1 VHIIDEAQLARLAGT
16 TPDVVNRMIEHGLLP
31 AEGESRLRQEDVRR
45 VKLVE
50 SFERSGIDMQAI
62 RTAIDSG
69 HFSLVFT
76 EVQWQRP
83 GLDTFSG
90 ETYGEACARTGFPF
104 DLLQRVFEAMG
115 FPRPGSDD
123 PLPVG
128 DAELLPS
135 FGILLGILQDPNT
148 AAHVVR
154 VYSENLRRMVQAET
168 VFYHTHVEQPMLRS
182 GMKEPEMRERAIQVS
197 RVAAPLVDS
206 LVMWAYHR
214 HQIHY
219 VTEDLIEHLE
229 VALEISGAGRRRPT
243 RPPAMVFLDLAGYT
257 RLTDE
262 RGDEAAAEL
271 AGVLG
276 DLVTAESRRFGGT
289 PVKWLGDGVMFHFPD
304 PGDAVACA
312 LDLVERAPEAGL
324 PAAHVGAQAGPVI
337 VRDGDYFGRTVN
349 VAARI
354 AARAGP
360 GEVLVGGDMVEAA
373 NRPSV
378 RFESVG
384 PVSLK
389 GLDSPVDLF
398 RALRA

>member
-1 VHIIDEAQLARLAGT
+1 VHVIDEAQLARLAGT
-16 TPDVVNRMIEHGLLP
+16 TPDVVTRMIEHGLLP
-31 AEGESRLRQEDVRR
+31 AEGEPGLRPDDVRR

-50 SFERSGIDMQAI
+50 SFERSGIEMQAV
-62 RTAIDSG
+62 RTAIESG
-69 HFSLVFT
+69 HFSLAFT

-83 GLDTFSG
+83 GLDTYSG
-90 ETYGEACARTGFPF
+90 ESYGDACLRTGFPF
-104 DLLQRVFEAMG
+104 DLLQRVFESMG
-115 FPRPGSDD
+115 FPRPQAEDAV
-123 PLPVG
+123 PVG
-128 DAELLPS
+128 DAELLPG
-135 FGILLGILQDPNT
+135 FGILLGIVQDPDI
-148 AAHVVR
+148 AAHIVR
-154 VYSENLRRMVQAET
+154 VYSENLRRMAQAEA
-168 VFYHTHVEQPMLRS
+168 VFYHTHVEQPMLQS
-182 GMKEPEMRERAIQVS
+182 GMSEPEMRERAIQVS
-197 RVAAPLVDS
+197 RVAAPLIDS

-229 VALEISGAGRRRPT
+229 AALERSGAGRRRPT
-243 RPPAMVFLDLAGYT
+243 RPSAMVFLDLAGYT
-257 RLTDE
+257 RLTEE

-289 PVKWLGDGVMFHFPD
+289 AVKWLGDGVMFHFPD
-304 PGDAVACA
+304 PDDAVACA
-312 LDLVERAPEAGL
+312 LDMVERAPEAGL

-360 GEVLVGGDMVEAA
+360 GQVLVGSEMVEAA
-373 NRPSV
+373 NRPAV
-378 RFESVG
+378 RFEAMG

-389 GLDSPVDLF
+389 GLDFPVDLF
-398 RALRA
+398 QALRA